1 MITNHDTIITP
12 TNRTDAF
19 IFFVVYYLDL
29 FLLRRR
35 RLFRF
40 RRFASVATA
49 VAVAAAAAADD
60 DDDCCY
66 QVSLIVNLVS
76 HVWRG
81 EKERESKKEWGE
93 KFAYQS
99 HYDWAIFD
107 NVQKKEYTAP
117 EKQKPKANGF

>member
-81 EKERESKKEWGE
+81 EKERESKKE
-93 KFAYQS
+93 
-99 HYDWAIFD
+99 
-107 NVQKKEYTAP
+107 
-117 EKQKPKANGF
+117 